1 MYTKEI
7 YKKEILQKIKDNG
20 YDPNTVAKLTYN
32 IFIKHQREMDHEVY
46 EKLLDIANM
55 EMGPEFEM
63 TEEEFNQFLQKM

>member
-7 YKKEILQKIKDNG
+7 YKKEILQEIKDNG
-20 YDPNTVAKLTYN
+20 YNPIMIAKITYK
-32 IFIKHQREMDHEVY
+32 IFMKHQREMDQEVY

-63 TEEEFNQFLQKM
+63 TEEEFNQFLKKM

>member
-20 YDPNTVAKLTYN
+20 YDPNTIAKITYD
-32 IFIKHQREMDHEVY
+32 IFMKHQLEMDNEVY

-55 EMGPEFEM
+55 EMGTEFAM
-63 TEEEFNQFLQKM
+63 TEEEFNKFLKKM